1 VALPQILGADGDV
14 FVLPRANHVRACAM
28 GTVRLM
34 VLIHLG
40 VRGSSRASLQNV
52 EYVIF
57 ACCGDSK
64 YIYGAVK
71 LAFAA

>member
-1 VALPQILGADGDV
+1 
-14 FVLPRANHVRACAM
+14 M